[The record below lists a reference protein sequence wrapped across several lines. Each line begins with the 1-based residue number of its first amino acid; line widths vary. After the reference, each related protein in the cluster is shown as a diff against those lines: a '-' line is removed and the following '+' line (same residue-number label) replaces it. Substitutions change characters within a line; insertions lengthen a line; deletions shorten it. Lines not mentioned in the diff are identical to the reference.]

1 MSLEPKKLLILR
13 IYRILEEYSD
23 VEHPLTQTRIL
34 DLLYRDYGVEAER
47 KAVGRN
53 ISYLAEAGFDIVS
66 TRKGCYLGD
75 KVFEEGELR
84 LLIDSVLC
92 NRHIN
97 AAHSGDL
104 IDKLVKL
111 GGRNFKSR
119 VKHVYA
125 VPDWS
130 KSENK
135 AFFYNIE
142 TVDEAIERNSQI
154 TFAYNK
160 YGVDKKL
167 HARARHRV
175 SPYQMVLRNQH
186 YFLLCYEEYWKNI
199 TFFRMDK
206 ITDIALT
213 DKPRTPLRELEGY
226 ENGINYK
233 ELALSRPYMFSD
245 KPEKITLV
253 CPEWFFDEIADW
265 FGTDVGVEATGDKT
279 IRVTLTAS
287 PRAMEYWALQYCN
300 YAEVVSPQ
308 HLRDSIK
315 EKLASAAEKYK

>member
-1 MSLEPKKLLILR
+1 MSLESKKILILR
-13 IYRILEEYSD
+13 IYQILLEYSD
-23 VEHPLTQTRIL
+23 AEHPLTHKRIL
-34 DLLYRDYGVEAER
+34 EILYRDYGAEAER

-53 ISYLAEAGFDIVS
+53 IAYLAEAGIDIVS
-66 TRKGCYLGD
+66 TRQGCYIAD

-92 NRHIN
+92 NRHVN
-97 AAHSGDL
+97 ELHSKNL
-104 IDKLVKL
+104 ITKLVKM

-125 VPDWS
+125 LPDWS

-135 AFFYNIE
+135 AVFYNIE

-160 YGVDKKL
+160 YGIDRKL
-167 HARARHRV
+167 HIRARHRV

-213 DKPRTPLRELEGY
+213 RSPVRTCSPINRKRRRY
-226 ENGINYK
+226 YVPNG
-233 ELALSRPYMFSD
+233 LSTR
-245 KPEKITLV
+245 
-253 CPEWFFDEIADW
+253 
-265 FGTDVGVEATGDKT
+265 
-279 IRVTLTAS
+279 
-287 PRAMEYWALQYCN
+287 
-300 YAEVVSPQ
+300 
-308 HLRDSIK
+308 
-315 EKLASAAEKYK
+315 